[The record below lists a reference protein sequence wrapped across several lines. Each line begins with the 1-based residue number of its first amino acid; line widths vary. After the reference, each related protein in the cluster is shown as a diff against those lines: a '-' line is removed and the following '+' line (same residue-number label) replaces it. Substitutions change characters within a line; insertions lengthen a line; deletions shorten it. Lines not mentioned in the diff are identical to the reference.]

1 MDTRSTEYYDDIQ
14 ERLYTSV
21 LADVMDELGYRR
33 QVLDHRIRPL
43 FPEARVVGRAATM
56 LAGEVY
62 DVPPEP
68 FKLEMELLD
77 SLEPGEVVV
86 CTTQG
91 SLHAAMWGELL
102 STHTQAKGGRG
113 AVMDGLTRDSWGII
127 DIRFPVF
134 AAGLSP
140 ADSKG
145 RLDVMATRVPIEC
158 GGVRVEPGDLVV
170 ADYDGCLAVP
180 QAIEEEV
187 IALGLEKVSGEN
199 VVRDILR
206 TGANIGQVFK
216 EHGIL

>member
-1 MDTRSTEYYDDIQ
+1 MDTRSTEYYEDIQ

-33 QVLDHRIRPL
+33 QVMDHRIRPL

-62 DVPPEP
+62 DVPAEP

-145 RLDVMATRVPIEC
+145 AWTSWRSACRSSAAGSASSQATSSSPTTTAASPCR
-158 GGVRVEPGDLVV
+158 RR
-170 ADYDGCLAVP
+170 
-180 QAIEEEV
+180 
-187 IALGLEKVSGEN
+187 S
-199 VVRDILR
+199 R
-206 TGANIGQVFK
+206 TR
-216 EHGIL
+216 

>member
-1 MDTRSTEYYDDIQ
+1 MDTRSAEYYDHVE

-21 LADVMDELGYRR
+21 LADVMDDLGYRR
-33 QVLDHRIRPL
+33 QVMDHRIRPL
-43 FPEARVVGRAATM
+43 YPEARVVGRAATM

-62 DVPPEP
+62 DVPAEP
-68 FKLEMELLD
+68 FKLELELLD

-91 SLHAAMWGELL
+91 SVHAAMWGELL
-102 STHTQAKGGRG
+102 STHTQTKGGRG
-113 AVMDGLTRDSWGII
+113 TILDGLTRDSWGII

-145 RLDVMATRVPIEC
+145 RLDVMAVRVPIEC

-170 ADYDGCLAVP
+170 ADFDGCLAVP
-180 QAIEEEV
+180 QAIEDEV
-187 IALGLEKVSGEN
+187 IASALDKVSGEN
-199 VVRDILR
+199 VVRDVLR
-206 TGANIGQVFK
+206 AGASIQRVFK